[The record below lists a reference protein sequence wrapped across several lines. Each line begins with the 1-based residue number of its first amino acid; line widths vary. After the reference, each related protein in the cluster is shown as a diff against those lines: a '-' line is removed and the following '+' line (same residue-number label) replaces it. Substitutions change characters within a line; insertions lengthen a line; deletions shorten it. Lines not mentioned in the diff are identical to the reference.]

1 MRDDDVLSEAEA
13 TRLWQRA
20 AQLQADEARRAE
32 ARAVSE
38 AAGELEAGS
47 PGRQEGYALTHV
59 RAAAVEA
66 GIGAEFVEAALAEVE
81 AERAVQGSSA
91 PRRRRLSRWLLGSPD
106 TTLTRRRVIQGT
118 PEEVL
123 EAMEAILPA
132 APFDLLLRERVG
144 DAPSG
149 GTMAFDIQG
158 VGFTT
163 QNLPGFKGDASYADL
178 RQVFVTVTPFP
189 GERARTEVTVRA
201 PVAWAF
207 GINAAV
213 SGGLSVLGG
222 GILVLLSG
230 AVATSMGLG
239 PVALGLLVAGV
250 GGSGGAL
257 TLGVMRHVYRYGL
270 GRGERALDGLL
281 AQVAARAEGGWGIT
295 TRPDTQP

>member
-32 ARAVSE
+32 ARA
-38 AAGELEAGS
+38 AAGALPAERRSQE
-47 PGRQEGYALTHV
+47 EGYALTHV
-59 RAAAVEA
+59 RAAALEA
-66 GIGAEFVEAALAEVE
+66 GIGAEFVEAALAEVQ
-81 AERAVQGSSA
+81 AERAVRGPSA
-91 PRRRRLSRWLLGSPD
+91 PRRRRLFRWVLGRPE
-106 TTLTRRRVIQGT
+106 TTLTRRRVILGT
-118 PEEVL
+118 PEQVL
-123 EAMEAILPA
+123 EAMEATLPE
-132 APFDLLLRERVG
+132 APFDLLLRERIG
-144 DAPSG
+144 DPASG
-149 GTMAFDIQG
+149 GTLAFDIQG

-163 QNLPGFKGDASYADL
+163 QHLPGFKGDASYADL
-178 RQVFVTVTPFP
+178 RQVFVTIAPLP

-201 PVAWAF
+201 PVDWAL

-222 GILVLLSG
+222 GLVVLLTG
-230 AVATSMGLG
+230 AVATSVGALG
-239 PVALGLLVAGV
+239 PVALGLLVAGA

-281 AQVAARAEGGWGIT
+281 AQVAAKAEGGWGIT
-295 TRPDTQP
+295 SRADTQP